1 MLNIHN
7 GGSLRRTQYIAQEST
22 SALERNHMAT
32 DTSYP
37 HLSDADLQ
45 KILKLTS
52 EADTV
57 ELKLTIP
64 EDAAHSTVTA
74 LEIDLLDAYL
84 RQVYFF
90 DTPNL
95 DLYENGLVV
104 RARRSQDRPD
114 DTVVKLR
121 PVDPSDLPPKL
132 REAEDFGVE
141 VDAMPGG
148 YVCSGSLKG
157 EHKAGHV
164 KETIAGGRSLDKLF
178 SKAQRELYK
187 SHAPEGIALNDLST
201 LGPINVAKVK
211 FPVEGY
217 PRKMVVE
224 VWFYPDGSRIIELS
238 TKCAAGEGFQV
249 AAETRAFLLERGVDL
264 DSKQETKTRA
274 ALDYFS
280 RVLQGQSA

>member
-1 MLNIHN
+1 
-7 GGSLRRTQYIAQEST
+7 
-22 SALERNHMAT
+22 
-32 DTSYP
+32 
-37 HLSDADLQ
+37 
-45 KILKLTS
+45 
-52 EADTV
+52 
-57 ELKLTIP
+57 
-64 EDAAHSTVTA
+64 VTA

-95 DLYENGLVV
+95 TLYGNGLVA

-121 PVDPSDLPPKL
+121 PVDHPSALPRKL
-132 REAEDFGVE
+132 REEKGFGVE

-148 YVCSGSLKG
+148 YVCSGSLKA

-164 KETIAGGRSLDKLF
+164 KETVVGKHPLEKLF
-178 SKAQRELYK
+178 SKAQRELYQ
-187 SHAPEGIALNDLST
+187 SHAPGDIGLNDLSI
-201 LGPINVAKVK
+201 LGPINVVKVK
-211 FPVEGY
+211 FPVEGF

-249 AAETRAFLLERGVDL
+249 AAETRAFLLERGFDL
-264 DSKQETKTRA
+264 DGKQETKTRA

-280 RVLQGQSA
+280 RVLQEQSA